1 MENVT
6 VAHADGNTNFH
17 DIDSSESPNAARA
30 SHARELSHEKRAPT
44 WVLTKG
50 LAEEESLPNKT
61 QSPPLGML
69 DAITAPATETAL
81 AREEKRLLA
90 SKALYGDDHTVL
102 DTPDSPKQSNVNVD
116 AVQQEQ
122 SPKMSVSELNS
133 SQSIALM
140 TIVESDNEEGIED
153 Q

>member
-1 MENVT
+1 MQMETQTFTISILLNPLMLHVLVMQENCLT
-6 VAHADGNTNFH
+6 K
-17 DIDSSESPNAARA
+17 
-30 SHARELSHEKRAPT
+30 KRAPT

-122 SPKMSVSELNS
+122 SKSPKMSVSELNS